1 MSIKVKGSLLLETA
15 LALVIVAIVSS
26 IAFGFFDFSRSNSHT
41 PMMIEFRQIEH
52 NLLERKNVTDGLIN
66 IEEYTVSW
74 YVKPYQD
81 YFDIKLLEIELTDES
96 SNVIYT
102 SKHLINEED

>member
-1 MSIKVKGSLLLETA
+1 MSIKVRGSLLLETA
-15 LALVIVAIVSS
+15 LALAIIAIVSS

-41 PMMIEFRQIEH
+41 PIMIEFRKIEH
-52 NLLERKNVTDGLIN
+52 NLLERNNITDGLVN

-81 YFDIKLLEIELTDES
+81 YTGLKLIELELTDES
-96 SNVIYT
+96 SNVIHS
-102 SKHLINEED
+102 SKHLINEEN